1 MTLNEL
7 KELLLIVG
15 VPVYHYEGFQETG
28 NYIVW
33 AEDSQGSA
41 SYSDDSMSNRTI
53 QGTIDYFTQEEND
66 KIVEV
71 IEEKLNSADL
81 SWQLGSI
88 QHEKE
93 TGYIHYEWIW
103 EVDNIGTS

>member
-15 VPVYHYEGFQETG
+15 VPVYRYEGFQETG

-33 AEDSQGSA
+33 AEDSQGSTLH
-41 SYSDDSMSNRTI
+41 SDDSMNIRST

-66 KIVEV
+66 PIVET

-81 SWQLGSI
+81 SWQFGSI
-88 QHEKE
+88 QYEKE
-93 TGYIHYEWIW
+93 NGYIHYEWIW